1 LIVIISKSGYSPLL
15 DLLST
20 LSHFSE
26 SDLFKWLL
34 FGVYTLWIINKT
46 WQQIVMNLP
55 PRHLTNSLFDR
66 LSKLDLN
73 QLIFTLVII
82 PPIVYSLLWIPHL
95 QQNPTPNFIDVQL
108 SILNYHEQISNGA
121 AVHPYCANW
130 YTWPLLLRPLAYHF
144 QEYQPSYYYDVH
156 AMGNPLLWWLALT
169 AIFISIW
176 LIISGLIR
184 KKIQDININAISIP
198 LFIAV
203 NYIANLL
210 PWVKV
215 TRCVFIYHYMGAVLF
230 AILGLAWLVE
240 IWLRSGAK
248 LWRGIGLTIIFSV
261 IAAFI
266 FWSPIYLG
274 LPLERTDLSLRLWNF
289 WLFNWI

>member
-1 LIVIISKSGYSPLL
+1 MQ
-15 DLLST
+15 
-20 LSHFSE
+20 
-26 SDLFKWLL
+26 W
-34 FGVYTLWIINKT
+34 
-46 WQQIVMNLP
+46 
-55 PRHLTNSLFDR
+55 
-66 LSKLDLN
+66 
-73 QLIFTLVII
+73 
-82 PPIVYSLLWIPHL
+82 
-95 QQNPTPNFIDVQL
+95 

-144 QEYQPSYYYDVH
+144 QEYQPNYYYDVH

-169 AIFISIW
+169 AIFILTW
-176 LIISGLIR
+176 LIIRGLMR

-198 LFIAV
+198 LFIVV

-240 IWLRSGAK
+240 IWLRSGTK
-248 LWRGIGLTIIFSV
+248 LWRGVGLTIIFSV
-261 IAAFI
+261 IATFI

-274 LPLERTDLSLRLWNF
+274 LPIERTDLSLRLWNF